1 MSYHFLIIV
10 AVLKLAIW
18 AISKWCL
25 INYNNNATESGV
37 LMEVTKPKISV
48 IIPCYNVEK
57 YLRQCLDSVINQTLK
72 EIEIICINDGS
83 TDSTLQ
89 ILEEYAGH
97 DNRIRIISQEN
108 QGQSVARNKGLDIAF
123 GEFIAFIDSDDSFLY
138 NNALE
143 TALKTFTNDIDF
155 INFGIFLNIE
165 PDVKTKIK
173 DKDVNPKLS
182 GKIKICENI
191 MYQTPVYACNKIFR
205 KSIIDKYA
213 LRFPVGLL
221 FEDCVFTYSYLAIS
235 NYGYYLND
243 KFYSYLIRKGSTMN
257 SLNKSNKKGIDHIYC
272 MKELFNFYYKNNL
285 IVSYKYFFESLFI
298 QYIKLAIKYSLL
310 YLPQILKE
318 SLQIAQYIVE
328 QTGDLYEKSRI
339 EKIANNRIYNIK
351 ELKIYKRVMQSNLYK
366 LIIIFR
372 RTLLND

>member
-10 AVLKLAIW
+10 AILKLAIW

-97 DNRIRIISQEN
+97 DKRIKVISQEN
-108 QGQSVARNKGLDIAF
+108 QGLSGARNTGLANAI
-123 GEFIAFIDSDDSFLY
+123 GEFISFLDSDDYFLSD
-138 NNALE
+138 N
-143 TALKTFTNDIDF
+143 ALKTILKNFTNDVDF
-155 INFGIFLNIE
+155 VNFGIFLNFE
-165 PDVKTKIK
+165 SDVKTKIK

-191 MYQTPVYACNKIFR
+191 MYQTPVYAWNKIFR
-205 KSIIDKYA
+205 KSIIDKYS

-221 FEDCVFTYSYLAIS
+221 FEDCVFTYSYLSIS

-243 KFYSYLIRKGSTMN
+243 RFYSYLIRKNSIMS
-257 SLNKSNKKGIDHIYC
+257 SLNKNNKKGIDHIYC
-272 MKELFNFYYKNNL
+272 MKELFNFYNKNNL
-285 IVSYKYFFESLFI
+285 IVSYKCFFESLFI
-298 QYIKLAIKYSLL
+298 RYIKLAIKYSLL

-339 EKIANNRIYNIK
+339 NKIANNQIYKIK
-351 ELKIYKRVMQSNLYK
+351 ELKVPKKMIKCVL
-366 LIIIFR
+366 FR
-372 RTLLND
+372 CFAG